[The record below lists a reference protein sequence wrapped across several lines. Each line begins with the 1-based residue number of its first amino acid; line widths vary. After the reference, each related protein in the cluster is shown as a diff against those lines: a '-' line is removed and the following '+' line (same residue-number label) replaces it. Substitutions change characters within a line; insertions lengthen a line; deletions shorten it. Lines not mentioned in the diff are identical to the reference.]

1 VKHWPIRS
9 RLALW
14 TAVFLTIELLIFGIA
29 SGLVIYRD
37 QLEAF
42 AAIRNHPT
50 SPTVVRKETGEL
62 IFDLTSAYAAALL
75 VAVLAAALGVWWITR
90 KALQPL
96 LEVAAAAEQIDAKG
110 LRLPESRMQD
120 EVGRLVRVLNRSFDR
135 LERSFEQATRFSGDA
150 SHELKTPLTIM
161 RGEIESALKAEENDP
176 RIQSLLDSLLAET
189 QRLCD
194 NR

>member
-1 VKHWPIRS
+1 MKHWPIRS

-29 SGLVIYRD
+29 SGWVIYRD

-50 SPTVVRKETGEL
+50 SPTVVSKETGEL
-62 IFDLTSAYAAALL
+62 IFDLTSAYSAALL
-75 VAVLAAALGVWWITR
+75 VAVLVAALGVWWITR

-96 LEVAAAAEQIDAKG
+96 LEVAVAAEQIDAKA
-110 LRLPESRMQD
+110 LNQRLPEPRTED

-135 LERSFEQATRFSGDA
+135 LERSFKQATRFSSDA

-161 RGEIESALKAEENDP
+161 RGEIESVLKAEEDN
-176 RIQSLLDSLLAET
+176 LDKKPFGQFARRNAAPL
-189 QRLCD
+189 
-194 NR
+194 